1 MVGRGDKIDRNELHP
16 VGYQEAGLD
25 RGEGKV
31 QMEGQWLSD
40 RRTQQ
45 QVMQCPG
52 ILQEGTHSSEAEPCR
67 PSKVAL

>member
-25 RGEGKV
+25 RGEG
-31 QMEGQWLSD
+31 QWLSD

-52 ILQEGTHSSEAEPCR
+52 ILQEGTHGSELEPCR